1 MAGWLMDGGRVVS
14 GLTPCQSSS
23 QKPEV
28 KQAQTARHSWLRGGL
43 TVGKFISLH
52 CEQLGGF
59 WLGAGVGGAA
69 VGGVGGAVPPA
80 VASIAGVD
88 VHNAVQ

>member
-1 MAGWLMDGGRVVS
+1 MDGGRVVS

-43 TVGKFISLH
+43 TVGKFISPH
-52 CEQLGGF
+52 SSEQSF
-59 WLGAGVGGAA
+59 CAA
-69 VGGVGGAVPPA
+69 ANLQSSAAAAPKTISPLRRCT
-80 VASIAGVD
+80 IARENV
-88 VHNAVQ
+88 